1 MYNERNTLGVT
12 MKKTI
17 SSLLFTGLAL
27 TAITGCGETPKP
39 AEQQQVQET
48 QKQDGDFRCRQESVL
63 APKWTCI
70 PMVDGYY
77 AGVGVA
83 KKSAAGMGMMRR
95 VALANGRS
103 DLAQQI
109 NSQVKDKV
117 ETFTRTTGN
126 GDRETVDQVNT
137 AVSKQV
143 AQIDLKGSKAV
154 DVWSAPSGDLYMLVT
169 VPEQTIN
176 KEVKTAVKT
185 SLKND
190 DALWQQFQ
198 SKQALDSLEKEFPTN

>member
-1 MYNERNTLGVT
+1 MIKSL
-12 MKKTI
+12 
-17 SSLLFTGLAL
+17 SSLLLIGL
-27 TAITGCGETPKP
+27 TAAILGGCSDEPAPKTEQTGY
-39 AEQQQVQET
+39 QQDENFEC
-48 QKQDGDFRCRQESVL
+48 KQESVL

-70 PMVDGYY
+70 PTVKGYY

-83 KKSAAGMGMMRR
+83 PKSAAGMGHMRR

-126 GDRETVDQVNT
+126 GDQETVDQVTT

-143 AQIDLKGSKAV
+143 AKVDLQNSKGV
-154 DVWSAPSGDLYMLVT
+154 DMWSAPSGALYMLVT
-169 VPEQTIN
+169 VPESAVNT
-176 KEVKTAVKT
+176 EVKDAIK
-185 SLKND
+185 SSFKSDN
-190 DALWQQFQ
+190 ALWQQFQ
-198 SKQALDSLEKEFPTN
+198 YEKALESLDKEFPTE